1 MAPSANNATAAN
13 ASLST
18 ILLLP
23 SPLMTAQPRSTI
35 CSRYRCKAK
44 MLIGKL
50 AGNTGVNI
58 ETIRYYE
65 RVGLLA
71 APPRTQGRHRIYDND
86 HAQRLTFIRR
96 SRELGF
102 SLEDIRTLLDL
113 SDGKGDCAAK
123 ELTLRH
129 LADVRGKIAS
139 LKRLE
144 RALKGMTEACKPGDQ
159 DSCPIFDAL
168 SGQN

>member
-1 MAPSANNATAAN
+1 
-13 ASLST
+13 
-18 ILLLP
+18 
-23 SPLMTAQPRSTI
+23 
-35 CSRYRCKAK
+35 

-50 AGNTGVNI
+50 SAETGANI

-71 APPRTQGRHRIYDND
+71 APPRTRGGLRMYDQH
-86 HAQRLTFIRR
+86 HARRLTFSRR
-96 SRELGF
+96 SREL
-102 SLEDIRTLLDL
+102 SLDNIRTLLKL
-113 SDGKGDCAAK
+113 SDGKRDCAAK

-129 LADVRGKIAS
+129 LADVSGKIAS

-144 RALKGMTEACKPGDQ
+144 KALKSMTEACKPGVQ

-168 SGQN
+168 SAVST

>member
-1 MAPSANNATAAN
+1 
-13 ASLST
+13 
-18 ILLLP
+18 
-23 SPLMTAQPRSTI
+23 
-35 CSRYRCKAK
+35 

-50 AGNTGVNI
+50 AAQTGVNI

-71 APPRTQGRHRIYDND
+71 APPRTRGRLRVYDQQ

-102 SLEDIRTLLDL
+102 SLDNIRMLLDL
-113 SDGKGDCAAK
+113 SDGKRDCAAK
-123 ELTLRH
+123 QLTLRH
-129 LADVRGKIAS
+129 LDDVRGKIAS